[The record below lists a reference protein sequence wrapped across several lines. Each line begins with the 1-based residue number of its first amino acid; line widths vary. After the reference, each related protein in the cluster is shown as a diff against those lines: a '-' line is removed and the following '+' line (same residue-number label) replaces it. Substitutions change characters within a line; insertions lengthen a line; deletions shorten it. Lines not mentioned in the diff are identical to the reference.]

1 MCPHQSAVD
10 PGTINSDLF
19 WARSAVG
26 LIDSLSPDGADH
38 PSPRNQR
45 LYPQ

>member
-19 WARSAVG
+19 WARGAVS
-26 LIDSLSPDGADH
+26 LIDSLSPDEAPH

-45 LYPQ
+45 LNPQ

>member
-10 PGTINSDLF
+10 PGTINGELF
-19 WARSAVG
+19 WARSAVS
-26 LIDSLSPDGADH
+26 LIDSLSPDGGDH